1 MIEILK
7 RLTSRPILFS
17 EMLFAS
23 LFGNLLALVSP
34 IFVILVLNRYI
45 AHGVDTTLA
54 TLTIGTVIAI
64 ILEYI
69 FRRVRY
75 RFAEVI
81 NKNVDRQQDINS
93 FFISKNSKA
102 LSFSQIPSETIRDI
116 ITSTESVRQVYSPSN
131 ICLLLDVPFAI
142 LFLSTLY
149 FLNPILCYITFIFV
163 AAVSM
168 AVLTGI
174 LSLRVP
180 IQKMRQASGL
190 RVQVIDALVSSP
202 DTIRM
207 FDRSNFLETRW
218 LAATD
223 SLRTLSRFIGDRQ
236 YRIQSAIRSA
246 SALLTVL
253 IISVGALLVVDGKL
267 DVGTMIGANILAA
280 RALMPIV
287 GLSQQVDIWVRAG
300 QARRSLA
307 NFAQI
312 PLERKSGTAINNYSG
327 NIEVKNMT
335 FTYPNMGSTLIDEIN
350 FSVSAGE
357 VLCISGRNGS
367 GKTTL
372 AKLLAGLLDPG
383 RGQILAGGIDL
394 QQIAPD
400 WWRQAIMYLPQ
411 EPHFM
416 NGSIRENFNAF
427 NPDLT
432 TPEIRKLL
440 VDVGLEFLAD
450 ESPGGLDQPVG
461 KSGFNFSLGV
471 RRRLALARALS
482 HDGPLVILDE
492 PTEGIDAIGASYV
505 YKIMNEMVRN
515 KKTIIACSHDRDIIR
530 GAHLFLDLDEGP
542 RPIIKDINK
551 DENA

>member
-142 LFLSTLY
+142 LFLSPLY

-202 DTIRM
+202 DTIRI

>member
-102 LSFSQIPSETIRDI
+102 LSFSQIPSETVRDI

-180 IQKMRQASGL
+180 IQNMRQASGL

-202 DTIRM
+202 DTIRI

-223 SLRTLSRFIGDRQ
+223 ALRTLSRFIGDRQ
-236 YRIQSAIRSA
+236 NRIQSAIRSA

-440 VDVGLEFLAD
+440 VDVGLESLAD

-461 KSGFNFSLGV
+461 KAGINFSLGV

-551 DENA
+551 DETA

>member
-149 FLNPILCYITFIFV
+149 FLNPVLCYITFIFV

-530 GAHLFLDLDEGP
+530 GAHLFLDLDEGS

>member
-163 AAVSM
+163 AAVSL

-180 IQKMRQASGL
+180 IQNMRQASGL

-202 DTIRM
+202 DTIRI

>member
-530 GAHLFLDLDEGP
+530 GAHLFLDLDEGR

>member
-75 RFAEVI
+75 RFAEII

-149 FLNPILCYITFIFV
+149 FLNPVLCYITFIFV

>member
-149 FLNPILCYITFIFV
+149 FLNPVLCYITFIFV

>member
-102 LSFSQIPSETIRDI
+102 LSFSQIPSETVRDI

>member
-236 YRIQSAIRSA
+236 NRIQSAIRSA

-551 DENA
+551 GENA

>member
-1 MIEILK
+1 MIEIIK

-163 AAVSM
+163 AAVSL

-180 IQKMRQASGL
+180 IQNMRQASGL

>member
-102 LSFSQIPSETIRDI
+102 LSFSQIPSETVRDI

-131 ICLLLDVPFAI
+131 ICLLLDVPFAM
-142 LFLSTLY
+142 LFLSALY
-149 FLNPILCYITFIFV
+149 FLNPTLCYITFIFV
-163 AAVSM
+163 AAVSL

-180 IQKMRQASGL
+180 IQNMRQASGL

-202 DTIRM
+202 DTIRI

-223 SLRTLSRFIGDRQ
+223 ALRTLSRFIGDRQ
-236 YRIQSAIRSA
+236 NRIQSAIRSA

-440 VDVGLEFLAD
+440 VDVGLESLAD

-461 KSGFNFSLGV
+461 KAGINFSLGV

>member
-202 DTIRM
+202 DTIRI

-223 SLRTLSRFIGDRQ
+223 SLRTLSRFIGRWK
-236 YRIQSAIRSA
+236 A
-246 SALLTVL
+246 
-253 IISVGALLVVDGKL
+253 
-267 DVGTMIGANILAA
+267 
-280 RALMPIV
+280 
-287 GLSQQVDIWVRAG
+287 
-300 QARRSLA
+300 
-307 NFAQI
+307 
-312 PLERKSGTAINNYSG
+312 
-327 NIEVKNMT
+327 
-335 FTYPNMGSTLIDEIN
+335 
-350 FSVSAGE
+350 
-357 VLCISGRNGS
+357 
-367 GKTTL
+367 
-372 AKLLAGLLDPG
+372 
-383 RGQILAGGIDL
+383 
-394 QQIAPD
+394 
-400 WWRQAIMYLPQ
+400 
-411 EPHFM
+411 
-416 NGSIRENFNAF
+416 
-427 NPDLT
+427 
-432 TPEIRKLL
+432 
-440 VDVGLEFLAD
+440 
-450 ESPGGLDQPVG
+450 
-461 KSGFNFSLGV
+461 
-471 RRRLALARALS
+471 
-482 HDGPLVILDE
+482 
-492 PTEGIDAIGASYV
+492 
-505 YKIMNEMVRN
+505 
-515 KKTIIACSHDRDIIR
+515 
-530 GAHLFLDLDEGP
+530 
-542 RPIIKDINK
+542 
-551 DENA
+551 

>member
-1 MIEILK
+1 MIEIIK

-17 EMLFAS
+17 EMLIAS

-64 ILEYI
+64 LLEYI

-75 RFAEVI
+75 RFAEII
-81 NKNVDRQQDINS
+81 NKNEDRQQDINS
-93 FFISKNSKA
+93 FFTAKNSKTF
-102 LSFSQIPSETIRDI
+102 SFSQIPSEAVRDI

-149 FLNPILCYITFIFV
+149 FLNPILCYITFTFV
-163 AAVSM
+163 AAVSF
-168 AVLTGI
+168 AVLIGI
-174 LSLRVP
+174 LSLRIP
-180 IQKMRQASGL
+180 IKNMRQANGL

-202 DTIRM
+202 DTIRL
-207 FDRSNFLETRW
+207 FDLSNSLEARW

-223 SLRTLSRFIGDRQ
+223 SLRALSRFIGDRQ
-236 YRIQSAIRSA
+236 NRIQSAIRSA
-246 SALLTVL
+246 SSLLTVL
-253 IISVGALLVVDGKL
+253 IISVGALLVVDGEL

-287 GLSQQVDIWVRAG
+287 GLSQQVDVWVRAG
-300 QARRSLA
+300 QARRSLD
-307 NFAQI
+307 NFAKL
-312 PLERKSGTAINNYSG
+312 PLERKNGTAINKYSG
-327 NIEVKNMT
+327 DIEVKNMT
-335 FTYPNMGSTLIDEIN
+335 FTYANFGSPLLDDIN
-350 FSVSAGE
+350 FSINAGE
-357 VLCISGRNGS
+357 VLCISGHNSS

-372 AKLLAGLLDPG
+372 AKLLAGLLDPA
-383 RGQILAGGIDL
+383 RGQILAGGVDL

-400 WWRQAIMYLPQ
+400 WWRQTIIYLPQ
-411 EPHFM
+411 EPYFM
-416 NGSIRENFNAF
+416 NGSIRENFNGF

-432 TPEIRKLL
+432 TQEIRNLL
-440 VDVGLEFLAD
+440 VQVGLEALAD
-450 ESPGGLDQPVG
+450 ESPSGLDQPVG
-461 KSGFNFSLGV
+461 KAGINFSLGV

-482 HDGPLVILDE
+482 HDGPLAILDE

-515 KKTIIACSHDRDIIR
+515 KKTIIACSHDREIIR

-551 DENA
+551 DETS